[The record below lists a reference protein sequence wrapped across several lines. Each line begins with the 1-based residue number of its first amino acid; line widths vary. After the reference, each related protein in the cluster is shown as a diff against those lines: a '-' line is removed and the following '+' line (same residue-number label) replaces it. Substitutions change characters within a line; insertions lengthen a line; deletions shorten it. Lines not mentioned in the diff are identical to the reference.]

1 MCHLL
6 DLELDGELTDESG
19 EPMPRHVGLG
29 AVQHEQIA
37 AGLVAARREQD
48 ALPVQDGV
56 EALTQLH
63 DGATGPVVDVDVVVE
78 LDDRV
83 GGGVTGDGVDGRLR
97 GPAGVDPAGQHHE
110 QDGLPQLRPF
120 GQPAC
125 ALVPHQAESTA
136 DRVQPMAIDVTDA
149 TFQTDVIERS
159 LTTPVVVDLWA
170 TWCGPCETLG
180 PILDKVVGETNGQV
194 ELVKVDIDANP
205 GVAQAF
211 RVQSIPMVVAFQD
224 GQPVDAFMGAQ
235 GEHEVR
241 EFVQRLLP
249 SAAETQ
255 LAALIAAG
263 DETSLRIALE
273 SDPGNEDAIVALAEM
288 LVARGDVD
296 EALAL
301 LGRIPETDRTRLVAA
316 KARVHIAPDDD
327 YDDRLG
333 ELLDRVK
340 DDDEARQEF
349 IDILELMGPDDPR
362 TARLAQAADR
372 TTLLTRTTTCP
383 RSRDGRRR

>member
-1 MCHLL
+1 
-6 DLELDGELTDESG
+6 
-19 EPMPRHVGLG
+19 
-29 AVQHEQIA
+29 
-37 AGLVAARREQD
+37 
-48 ALPVQDGV
+48 
-56 EALTQLH
+56 
-63 DGATGPVVDVDVVVE
+63 
-78 LDDRV
+78 
-83 GGGVTGDGVDGRLR
+83 
-97 GPAGVDPAGQHHE
+97 
-110 QDGLPQLRPF
+110 
-120 GQPAC
+120 
-125 ALVPHQAESTA
+125 
-136 DRVQPMAIDVTDA
+136 MAIDVTDA
-149 TFQTDVIERS
+149 TFQTDVVERS

-170 TWCGPCETLG
+170 TWCGPCQTLG

-249 SAAETQ
+249 SAAETR

-263 DETSLRIALE
+263 DEASLRIALE
-273 SDPGNEDAIVALAEM
+273 SDPGNEDAIVALAEL
-288 LVARGDVD
+288 LVARGDAD

-301 LGRIPETDRTRLVAA
+301 LERIPETDRTRLVAA

-333 ELLDRVK
+333 GLLDRVK
-340 DDDEARQEF
+340 DDDDARQEF
-349 IDILELMGPDDPR
+349 IDILELMGAADPR
-362 TARLAQAADR
+362 TAAWRKQLTARLF
-372 TTLLTRTTTCP
+372 
-383 RSRDGRRR
+383 

>member
-1 MCHLL
+1 
-6 DLELDGELTDESG
+6 
-19 EPMPRHVGLG
+19 
-29 AVQHEQIA
+29 
-37 AGLVAARREQD
+37 
-48 ALPVQDGV
+48 
-56 EALTQLH
+56 
-63 DGATGPVVDVDVVVE
+63 
-78 LDDRV
+78 
-83 GGGVTGDGVDGRLR
+83 
-97 GPAGVDPAGQHHE
+97 
-110 QDGLPQLRPF
+110 
-120 GQPAC
+120 
-125 ALVPHQAESTA
+125 
-136 DRVQPMAIDVTDA
+136 MAIDVTDA

-170 TWCGPCETLG
+170 TWCGPCQTLG

-249 SAAETQ
+249 SAADTR

-263 DETSLRIALE
+263 DETSLRLALE
-273 SDPGNEDAIVALAEM
+273 SDPGNEDAIVALAEL
-288 LVARGDVD
+288 LVARGDAD

-301 LGRIPETDRTRLVAA
+301 LERNPESDRTRHVAA

-333 ELLDRVK
+333 GLIDRVK
-340 DDDEARQEF
+340 DDDDARQEF
-349 IDILELMGPDDPR
+349 IDLLELMGPEDPR
-362 TARLAQAADR
+362 TAPWRKQLTARLF
-372 TTLLTRTTTCP
+372 
-383 RSRDGRRR
+383 

>member
-1 MCHLL
+1 
-6 DLELDGELTDESG
+6 
-19 EPMPRHVGLG
+19 
-29 AVQHEQIA
+29 
-37 AGLVAARREQD
+37 
-48 ALPVQDGV
+48 
-56 EALTQLH
+56 
-63 DGATGPVVDVDVVVE
+63 
-78 LDDRV
+78 
-83 GGGVTGDGVDGRLR
+83 
-97 GPAGVDPAGQHHE
+97 
-110 QDGLPQLRPF
+110 
-120 GQPAC
+120 
-125 ALVPHQAESTA
+125 
-136 DRVQPMAIDVTDA
+136 MAIDVTDA

-170 TWCGPCETLG
+170 TWCGPCQTLG

-263 DETSLRIALE
+263 DETSLRLALE
-273 SDPGNEDAIVALAEM
+273 SDPGNEDAIVALAEL
-288 LVARGDVD
+288 LVARGDAD

-301 LGRIPETDRTRLVAA
+301 LERIPETDRTRLVAA

-327 YDDRLG
+327 YDDRLQG
-333 ELLDRVK
+333 LLDRVK
-340 DDDEARQEF
+340 DDDDARQEF
-349 IDILELMGPDDPR
+349 IDLLELMGPADPR
-362 TARLAQAADR
+362 TAPWRKQLTARLF
-372 TTLLTRTTTCP
+372 
-383 RSRDGRRR
+383 